1 MKLVFCDAALC
12 MSFVFIKL
20 AKSHWERHRIYKKFV
35 VHHKDIL
42 FSFSSIHIMSSAQYH
57 RLFKYFALF
66 SLYLSIFYFWMFL
79 LLLVTLKLLSKLKFF
94 LKKKRDKI
102 YTYRMGLSKW
112 IPGQCTMRFIRNI
125 FVVCRE
131 AVRQTT
137 QQTKPTTTIT
147 MKKKTN
153 K

>member
-94 LKKKRDKI
+94 LKKNEIKYTHIEWDWANEFRVSAQCDSLEIYLSFVEKLFDKRHNK
-102 YTYRMGLSKW
+102 
-112 IPGQCTMRFIRNI
+112 QN
-125 FVVCRE
+125 
-131 AVRQTT
+131 
-137 QQTKPTTTIT
+137 QQQQ
-147 MKKKTN
+147 
-153 K
+153 